1 MMKTIAT
8 PRILDQLE
16 INDVDFEYAKEYM
29 SPNDDVYLMDL
40 KVISKTNIPGVT
52 EPIGDAFEG
61 TIVCNQSDL
70 AVLNSLFI
78 MERVLGRKDGRQTR
92 GQTFSTKLTHWHD
105 TLSRKNR
112 KILISKALASKKGKS
127 APLQTDPQESAA
139 NIKVLKGRSPALKRR
154 PKM

>member
-16 INDVDFEYAKEYM
+16 INDVDLEYVKEYM

-40 KVISKTNIPGVT
+40 KIISKTNIPGVT
-52 EPIGDAFEG
+52 EPIGDTFEG
-61 TIVCNQSDL
+61 TIVCSQSDL

-78 MERVLGRKDGRQTR
+78 MERALGRKDGRQRR
-92 GQTFSTKLTHWHD
+92 GKIFSAKLIHWHG

-127 APLQTDPQESAA
+127 IFSQADPQESAA